1 MKSNQ
6 VENEQHDNREQRAI
20 LLLLLLCQDRINCLT
35 IYAWLN
41 KEAILTSLQAHIQYF
56 RKIGNL
62 STSVAYL

>member
-20 LLLLLLCQDRINCLT
+20 LLLLLCQDRINCLT
-35 IYAWLN
+35 IYARLN